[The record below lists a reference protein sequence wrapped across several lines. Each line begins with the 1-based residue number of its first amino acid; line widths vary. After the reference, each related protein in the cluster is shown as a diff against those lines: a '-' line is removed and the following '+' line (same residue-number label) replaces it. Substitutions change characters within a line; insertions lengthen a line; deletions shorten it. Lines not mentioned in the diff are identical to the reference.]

1 MTLKALI
8 KRLVNN
14 LDIIIPLLILPL
26 LYILLYKFYIPR
38 ANAFGCFDDC
48 FNFVGGYFLLNGK
61 EIYSDFIFNH
71 QPLPAF
77 VSMMIQYVANPA
89 SIFELVLKHRQF
101 LMLFNLAMGAL
112 LIIRFRLPALFFI
125 ILFEISKFYLYGDRF
140 LAEGII
146 VYPVVYLFGL
156 AIIKLSKEKIYPIDL
171 YFAPLLSW
179 YIVFSREPY
188 APLGLLLYFVILIG
202 KIDRV
207 KKISVSIFTILT
219 LITFGLFG
227 FNIKDYFFNV
237 VTFNLQAVLPY
248 DTKADMWGNR
258 FIQSFFYPIYIFFY
272 ASSSF
277 FGQFLAAL
285 NIFFFVF
292 LGKLLY
298 EKKIKIAALIFV
310 SLGIANLRVVIPG
323 TVFYEA
329 FHLLIW
335 FALFVFTITYFGI
348 KNLKLPL
355 KITCMILFIGLA
367 LWFTSSKQYFAQE
380 KISTHEEFVTN
391 LGHILQMGE
400 VVRILGNSNDTLFLD
415 RSEDLIYWQAKLP
428 TAYKYSWYTSQM
440 NYYDLYKT
448 ERLNM
453 FKKNPPT
460 FYKEYGACPKKAD
473 PNDTIPDF
481 ARGSYVRLLNNG
493 RESCLFVRIDKLKD
507 ISEIQWKKAQEML
520 YTLPKQ

>member
-1 MTLKALI
+1 MTFKALFKLI
-8 KRLVNN
+8 KNN
-14 LDIIIPLLILPL
+14 LDIVVPLLILPVI
-26 LYILLYKFYIPR
+26 YILLYKFYIPR
-38 ANAFGCFDDC
+38 ANAFDCFDDC

-61 EIYSDFIFNH
+61 EIYSDFFFNH

-77 VSMMIQYVANPA
+77 VSMIIQNITNPA
-89 SIFELVLKHRQF
+89 NIFELILRHRQF
-101 LMLFNLAMGAL
+101 LMLFNLIIGAL

-140 LAEGII
+140 LAEGLI

-156 AIIKLSKEKIYPIDL
+156 AITKLTNAKIYPIDL
-171 YFAPLLSW
+171 FLAALLSW
-179 YIVFSREPY
+179 YIIFSREPY
-188 APLGLLLYFVILIG
+188 APLGLFLYLVIFIG
-202 KIDRV
+202 KFDRV
-207 KKISVSIFTILT
+207 KKISIAIFAILT
-219 LITFGLFG
+219 LLTFGLFS
-227 FNIKDYFFNV
+227 FNIKDYFFNL
-237 VTFNLQAVLPY
+237 VTFNIQTVLPY
-248 DTKADMWGNR
+248 DVKADMWGHR

-272 ASSSF
+272 GSKSF

-292 LGKLLY
+292 LGKLIY
-298 EKKIKIAALIFV
+298 EKKLKVAALIFV
-310 SLGIANLRVVIPG
+310 SLGLANLRVVIPG

-335 FALFVFTITYFGI
+335 FALFVFTVSYFGI

-355 KITCMILFIGLA
+355 KIACMFLFIGLS
-367 LWFTSSKQYFAQE
+367 LWFTTSKNYFAQE

-400 VVRILGNSNDTLFLD
+400 VVRTLSSKNDTLFLD

-440 NYYDLYKT
+440 NHYDLYKDA
-448 ERLNM
+448 RINM
-453 FKKNPPT
+453 FKNNPPT
-460 FYKEYGACPKKAD
+460 FYKEYGSCPKKAD
-473 PNDTIPDF
+473 PSDTLPAF
-481 ARGSYVRLLNNG
+481 ARNSYVRLLNNG
-493 RESCLFVRIDKLKD
+493 KQSCIFVHNDKIKD
-507 ISEIQWKKAQEML
+507 ITETQWKKAEEML